1 VDADGDD
8 PQLGGGLGD
17 ADGDLAAV
25 GDQEFLE
32 HVGAIRAKTPPM
44 SRRLLIVA
52 HAPSENTLS
61 LRQAAERGA
70 RSETGVDVR
79 VLAPLQ
85 AGPDDV
91 LAAQAVILGTPE
103 NLGYM
108 SGALKDFFD
117 RSYNPL
123 LERTQGLPCAVYIRA
138 GSDGTGTRR
147 GIETI
152 LTGLRWKIVQ
162 EPLVCRGPW
171 QPGFVD
177 QVEELG
183 AAMAAGLA
191 AGIF

>member
-1 VDADGDD
+1 
-8 PQLGGGLGD
+8 
-17 ADGDLAAV
+17 
-25 GDQEFLE
+25 
-32 HVGAIRAKTPPM
+32 M
-44 SRRLLIVA
+44 A

-152 LTGLRWKIVQ
+152 LTGLRWKLVQ

-171 QPGFVD
+171 QPAFVD

-183 AAMAAGLA
+183 TAMAAGLA

>member
-1 VDADGDD
+1 
-8 PQLGGGLGD
+8 
-17 ADGDLAAV
+17 
-25 GDQEFLE
+25 
-32 HVGAIRAKTPPM
+32 M
-44 SRRLLIVA
+44 A

-70 RSETGVDVR
+70 RSETGIDVR
-79 VLAPLQ
+79 VVAPLQ
-85 AGPDDV
+85 AGPDEV

-152 LTGLRWKIVQ
+152 LTGLRWKLVQ

-171 QPGFVD
+171 QPAFVE
-177 QVEELG
+177 QVEEL
-183 AAMAAGLA
+183 ATAMAAGLA

>member
-1 VDADGDD
+1 
-8 PQLGGGLGD
+8 
-17 ADGDLAAV
+17 
-25 GDQEFLE
+25 
-32 HVGAIRAKTPPM
+32 M
-44 SRRLLIVA
+44 A

-70 RSETGVDVR
+70 LSETGIDVR
-79 VLAPLQ
+79 VVAPLQ

-171 QPGFVD
+171 QPAFVD

-183 AAMAAGLA
+183 MAMAAGLS

>member
-1 VDADGDD
+1 
-8 PQLGGGLGD
+8 
-17 ADGDLAAV
+17 
-25 GDQEFLE
+25 
-32 HVGAIRAKTPPM
+32 M
-44 SRRLLIVA
+44 A

-70 RSETGVDVR
+70 LGETGIDVQ
-79 VLAPLQ
+79 VVAPLQ

-152 LTGLRWKIVQ
+152 LTGLRWKLVQ

-171 QPGFVD
+171 QPAFVD

-183 AAMAAGLA
+183 MAMAAGLS

>member
-1 VDADGDD
+1 
-8 PQLGGGLGD
+8 
-17 ADGDLAAV
+17 
-25 GDQEFLE
+25 
-32 HVGAIRAKTPPM
+32 M
-44 SRRLLIVA
+44 A

-70 RSETGVDVR
+70 LSETGIDVR
-79 VLAPLQ
+79 VVAPLQ

-123 LERTQGLPCAVYIRA
+123 LERTPGLPCAVYIRA

-171 QPGFVD
+171 QPAFVD

-183 AAMAAGLA
+183 AAMAAGLS

>member
-1 VDADGDD
+1 
-8 PQLGGGLGD
+8 
-17 ADGDLAAV
+17 
-25 GDQEFLE
+25 
-32 HVGAIRAKTPPM
+32 M

-52 HAPSENTLS
+52 HAPSENTQA
-61 LRQAAERGA
+61 LRDAVVRGA
-70 RSETGVDVR
+70 ASEAGLDVK
-79 VLAPLQ
+79 VMPPLE

-91 LAAQAVILGTPE
+91 LAANAVILGTTE

-123 LERTQGLPCAVYIRA
+123 LERTQGLPAALYIRA

-147 GIETI
+147 AVETI
-152 LTGLRWKIVQ
+152 LTGLRWKLVQ
-162 EPLVCRGPW
+162 EPLLCKGPW
-171 QPGFVD
+171 QQGFVA
-177 QVEELG
+177 QCEELG

>member
-1 VDADGDD
+1 
-8 PQLGGGLGD
+8 
-17 ADGDLAAV
+17 
-25 GDQEFLE
+25 
-32 HVGAIRAKTPPM
+32 M
-44 SRRLLIVA
+44 A

-70 RSETGVDVR
+70 RSETDIDVR

-152 LTGLRWKIVQ
+152 LTGLRWKLVQ

-171 QPGFVD
+171 QPAFVE
-177 QVEELG
+177 QVEEL
-183 AAMAAGLA
+183 ATAMAAGLA

>member
-1 VDADGDD
+1 
-8 PQLGGGLGD
+8 
-17 ADGDLAAV
+17 
-25 GDQEFLE
+25 
-32 HVGAIRAKTPPM
+32 M
-44 SRRLLIVA
+44 A

-70 RSETGVDVR
+70 LRETDIDVR

-152 LTGLRWKIVQ
+152 LTGLRWKLVQ

-171 QPGFVD
+171 QPAFVE
-177 QVEELG
+177 QVEEL
-183 AAMAAGLA
+183 ATAMAAGLA